1 MRIEL
6 LSEIWATAR
15 RNKLRTALTGF
26 SVAWGIF
33 MIIFLLGAG
42 NGLINAQIEQ
52 SNRFLASSMMVFA
65 GQTSKPYKGMKE
77 GRAIK
82 LLDRDVMMTEK
93 TFANYAEDV
102 GGTLS
107 QSGVNMSHG
116 DKYVSMQTLGG
127 RTPTDQKINKR
138 EILTGRFVNDIDI
151 KERRKV
157 IVLTETQAK
166 ELANDYVSLVGK
178 RVRVDQLSFLVIGIL
193 KDDKMEQNNTAVI
206 PYSTLKTI
214 YAKGDDAG
222 DIQFVLKNMTSEEQS
237 EQFEKDYRA
246 KLNTQHD
253 AAPDDESAVFIW
265 NRYLDNIQ
273 MAKGIG
279 IIQNALWIIGLFT
292 LLSGIVGVSN
302 IMLITVKERTRE
314 FGIRKA
320 IGARPWNI
328 LRLILTES
336 IITTAI
342 FGYTG
347 MLCGVLANE
356 YMDMTIGHKTVD
368 TGLFQA
374 TMFLNPTVGLDVC
387 LQATMVIIIA
397 GTMAGLIPAL
407 KAARVR
413 PIEALHAD

>member
-1 MRIEL
+1 MKIEL

-42 NGLINAQIEQ
+42 NGLINAQLEQ
-52 SNRFLASSMMVFA
+52 SSRFLASSMIIFP
-65 GQTSKPYKGMKE
+65 GETSKPYKGMKE
-77 GRAIK
+77 GRRIR
-82 LLDRDVMMTEK
+82 LRDKDIDVTTK
-93 TFANYAEDV
+93 TFSDYTEDI
-102 GGTLS
+102 GGSVS
-107 QSGVNMSHG
+107 QYGVNITYE
-116 DKYVSMQTLGG
+116 DKYVSQQELGG
-127 RTPTDQKINKR
+127 RTPSDQKINKR
-138 EILTGRFVNDIDI
+138 EMVKGRFVNDVDI

-157 IVLTETQAK
+157 ILLTETQAK
-166 ELANDYVSLVGK
+166 ELANDYMSLVGK
-178 RVRVDQLSFLVIGIL
+178 RVRVNSLSYLVVGIQ
-193 KDDKMEQNNTAVI
+193 KDEKMEQNNTAII
-206 PYSTLKTI
+206 PYTTLKTI

-222 DIQFVLKNMTSEEQS
+222 NIQFVIKNMSSEE
-237 EQFEKDYRA
+237 ENKNFEDSYRR
-246 KLNTQHD
+246 KINTIHD
-253 AAPDDESAVFIW
+253 AAPDDESALWIW
-265 NRYLDNIQ
+265 NRYMDNIQ

-320 IGARPWNI
+320 IGAKPWNI

-342 FGYTG
+342 FGYIG
-347 MLCGVLANE
+347 MLCGILANE
-356 YMDMTIGHKTVD
+356 YMDMTIGQKTVD

-397 GTMAGLIPAL
+397 GTIAGLIPAL

-413 PIEALHAD
+413 PIEALRAD